1 VIVGSGGV
9 GAGAGG
15 QLVKRFT
22 FSLVLLVLCG
32 CGAAALSS
40 AAGLAGDP
48 DQLAQDATSGQ
59 AVSDPHTDPGQ
70 DTPDAPAT
78 PDASTADSPTVSD
91 TPAVDPPAP
100 DTPAAVPPTVDA
112 PPLGVLDSDQTGS
125 TSPLVDPL
133 GFPSLG
139 WSDFDN
145 LFSLYLDGMMLD
157 YLTGGYSNGSMTYLE
172 RLCIEGGTPEYTCR
186 RLYGN

>member
-1 VIVGSGGV
+1 M
-9 GAGAGG
+9 
-15 QLVKRFT
+15 KRFT

-32 CGAAALSS
+32 CGADVLSS
-40 AAGLAGDP
+40 AAGLAGGP

-59 AVSDPHTDPGQ
+59 AVSGPDADPGQ
-70 DTPDAPAT
+70 DTPDATAT
-78 PDASTADSPTVSD
+78 PDASTTESPTVSD
-91 TPAVDPPAP
+91 APAADPPAA
-100 DTPAAVPPTVDA
+100 DTPASVPSAVDA
-112 PPLGVLDSDQTGS
+112 PPLGALDSGQTGS

-133 GFPSLG
+133 GFPSFG
-139 WSDFDN
+139 WGDFDN

-157 YLTGGYSNGSMTYLE
+157 YLAGGYSNRGMTYLE